1 VTSIVRERLAFSEDT
16 HARKTPTRQARAGS
30 GARASMKPSPKHGAV
45 VRPAPGD
52 GAHCG
57 GGPPQANSCVLASR
71 SVSCARVSMSAIRPF
86 VRALSTHRRSADLT
100 GVGSVRRRLVG
111 MGEVSDATVSLC
123 ALCSGAVAVAAV
135 SLTAADVRRRSA
147 LHSFTRTMPH
157 RTVPHPTV
165 PRPAVPPP
173 TVLPPDRRHR
183 LRPSPHLP

>member
-1 VTSIVRERLAFSEDT
+1 VTSIVREALAFSEDT

-30 GARASMKPSPKHGAV
+30 GARASLKRRHETRRRCAPSTSRRRALRRWPASGKF
-45 VRPAPGD
+45 VRPGVAPRQLCTG
-52 GAHCG
+52 
-57 GGPPQANSCVLASR
+57 
-71 SVSCARVSMSAIRPF
+71 SMSAIRPF
-86 VRALSTHRRSADLT
+86 IPDLSTHGGSADLT

-123 ALCSGAVAVAAV
+123 ALCSGAVAAAAV

-147 LHSFTRTMPH
+147 LHCFTRTMPH

-165 PRPAVPPP
+165 PHRTVPHP
-173 TVLPPDRRHR
+173 TVPPPDRRHR